1 MKFFENLS
9 LRAKIITLVA
19 LIGLLSSIAI
29 AWYFPSNASSFG
41 KKILLE
47 NAKNSSKVVATNLT
61 YGLQTRILDD
71 GNYIKDFCKT
81 FDNDN
86 LDDGVH
92 SMAIFDENKLFV
104 HGVGPQNSTIQITD
118 LHRGTEVREE
128 GDFFIISTG
137 IVNENTDE
145 NSNVIGLV
153 VMKFSQKLIMD
164 NQSQIY
170 FSTAIFS
177 VLVLIVPV
185 IMAFFF
191 TSTINKSILSNVGRL
206 REAAQS
212 IADAADQVSASSQDM
227 ADGASQQASSL
238 EETSAS
244 LEELASMTKRNS
256 DSSQQAKKLSEEARK
271 SANEGNQAMKK
282 MNQSMNEL
290 KVSTDET
297 SKIIKAIDEI
307 AFQTNL
313 LALNAAVEA
322 ARAGQAGLGF
332 AVVAE
337 EVRRLAL
344 RTSDAA
350 KETEAI
356 IERSRQAANG
366 GVSVAA
372 EVGAALEDID
382 NKSAKVNELV
392 GEITAA
398 SLEQSQGL
406 EQINRAMSHVDSV
419 TQKNAAGSEENASA
433 AANMKVESV
442 HLQRIVEALGDLVNG
457 AGQDGVI
464 GHPDDYKE
472 GIDPREADRKRRR
485 AAMMNQAAMK
495 SGGQKAPSFNKSSNS
510 FKMDSNATRQDPSKV
525 LPLDENEFEDF

>member
-1 MKFFENLS
+1 MNFSFQKFS
-9 LRAKIITLVA
+9 LRAKIVSLVA
-19 LIGLLSSIAI
+19 VIGLMASVGIYL
-29 AWYFPSNASSFG
+29 YFPSNARQFG
-41 KKILLE
+41 QQILLE
-47 NAKNSSKVVATNLT
+47 NAKNTIQVMAMNLS
-61 YGLQTRILDD
+61 YGLSTRILDD
-71 GNYIKDFCKT
+71 GLYIQDFCEP

-92 SMAIFDENKLFV
+92 SLAVFDETKAFV
-104 HGVGPQNSTIQITD
+104 HGVGPQNATIT
-118 LHRGTEVREE
+118 LGELERGLKISYE
-128 GDFFIISTG
+128 GDVIVLTSG
-137 IVNENTDE
+137 IMGENADE
-145 NSNVIGLV
+145 TSSPIGAV
-153 VMKFSQKLIMD
+153 VVKFSNKMIKD
-164 NQSQIY
+164 NEAKIIQS
-170 FSTAIFS
+170 TLIFS
-177 VLVLIVPV
+177 VLSLAIPIVL
-185 IMAFFF
+185 AWFF
-191 TSTINKSILSNVGRL
+191 TASINKSILGNVNRL
-206 REAAQS
+206 REAGQS

-244 LEELASMTKRNS
+244 LEELASMTKRNA

-271 SANEGNQAMKK
+271 SASEGNQAMKK

-372 EVGAALEDID
+372 EVGTALEDID
-382 NKSAKVNELV
+382 QKSQKVNELV

-398 SLEQSQGL
+398 SLEQAQGL
-406 EQINRAMSHVDSV
+406 EQINRAMTHVDAV
-419 TQKNAAGSEENASA
+419 TQKNAAGAEENASA
-433 AANMKVESV
+433 ATNMKVESA
-442 HLQRIVEALGDLVNG
+442 HLQKIVEALDEIVNGGGSGDLESG
-457 AGQDGVI
+457 TDDAGTSTAQL
-464 GHPDDYKE
+464 
-472 GIDPREADRKRRR
+472 RSATRKARM
-485 AAMMNQAAMK
+485 A
-495 SGGQKAPSFNKSSNS
+495 SAPSTGSKQMFNHSSNS
-510 FKMDSNATRQDPSKV
+510 FKMDNTASRQDPSKV

>member
-1 MKFFENLS
+1 MNFSVQRFS
-9 LRAKIITLVA
+9 LRAKIIALVA
-19 LIGLLSSIAI
+19 AIGALASAGIFL
-29 AWYFPSNASSFG
+29 YFPQNARNFG
-41 KKILLE
+41 QQIIKE
-47 NAKNSSKVVATNLT
+47 NAKNTIQVMAMNVS
-61 YGLQTRILDD
+61 YGLSTLILDD
-71 GNYIKDFCKT
+71 GAYIREVCKP

-92 SMAIFDENKLFV
+92 SMAVFNENKTFV
-104 HGVGPQNSTIQITD
+104 HGVGPSNSSITLTELERGIQIRETGDD
-118 LHRGTEVREE
+118 LILTA
-128 GDFFIISTG
+128 G
-137 IVNENTDE
+137 ILNDNTDP
-145 NSNVIGLV
+145 NSNLIGAV
-153 VMKFSQKLIMD
+153 VVKFSNKMVRD
-164 NQSQIY
+164 NETKILQ
-170 FSTAIFS
+170 STAIFA
-177 VLVLIVPV
+177 LFALGVPI

-191 TSTINKSILSNVGRL
+191 TKSINSSILSNVNRL

-238 EETSAS
+238 EQTSAS
-244 LEELASMTKRNS
+244 LEELASMTKRNA

-271 SANEGNQAMKK
+271 SASEGNQAMKK

-366 GVSVAA
+366 GVAVAA
-372 EVGAALEDID
+372 EVGSALEDID
-382 NKSAKVNELV
+382 QKSQKVNELV

-398 SLEQSQGL
+398 SLEQAQGL
-406 EQINRAMSHVDSV
+406 EQINRAMTHVDAV
-419 TQKNAAGSEENASA
+419 TQKNAAGAEENASA
-433 AANMKVESV
+433 ATNMKVESA
-442 HLQRIVEALGDLVNG
+442 HLQKIVEALDELVKGGGESSAQEEVYTTPPAAYNRQRTAPG
-457 AGQDGVI
+457 
-464 GHPDDYKE
+464 
-472 GIDPREADRKRRR
+472 R
-485 AAMMNQAAMK
+485 APVSGR
-495 SGGQKAPSFNKSSNS
+495 SGGSKQMFNQSSNS
-510 FKMDSNATRQDPSKV
+510 FKMDSTASRQDPSKI